1 MKIHIITSGC
11 PMYPLHIG
19 YVKSNDN
26 FLAYFIFID
35 MMVEENQDHFL
46 KNQFYL
52 LRIVD
57 SIFQILSIRW
67 H

>member
-1 MKIHIITSGC
+1 MKIHIITRGR

-46 KNQFYL
+46 KKQL
-52 LRIVD
+52 KWGIHL
-57 SIFQILSIRW
+57 
-67 H
+67 